1 MSDEITVT
9 VAGQDPVC
17 VSRGTSVGEAL
28 EQSLGGRSRRALAAL
43 LAVDAGVD
51 KASTQSAPFAVDL
64 QRPLEQD
71 CRLEPLE
78 GAHEGALEVIRH
90 SAAHLLAQAV
100 KRLYPEAQVTIG
112 PVIEDGFYYDFK
124 YDAGFSPEDL
134 EKLEAEMQKIV
145 AEKLSITR
153 EVVSRD
159 DAIEMFEAMGEHF
172 KVEIVRDLPDEPI
185 TVYRQGDFVDLC
197 RGPHVPGTG
206 VLRAVKLTHVAGA
219 YWRGDENNPMLQR
232 IYGTAFADPK
242 ALKQHLARLE
252 EARKRDHRR
261 LGKELGLF
269 SFHKEAPATPFF
281 LPDGARVYN
290 LLVDYIRDLYERYG
304 YSEVITPQILDVDLW
319 HRSGHYDHYKDNMYF
334 TEIDEREFAVKP
346 MNCPTH
352 CLIFAEDIRSYRDL
366 PIRFADFGRLHRFE
380 RSGVVH
386 GLTRVRSFSQDD
398 AHIYCT
404 ADQIQSEVRS
414 VIEMIVSTQKAFG
427 FEETRVYLSTR
438 PEKSIGADEM
448 WEKAESTLKE
458 ALEAEGLDYEINE
471 GDGAFYGPKIDF
483 CVLDAM
489 KREWQL
495 STAQLDFSMPER
507 FGLNYVDSSGGQERP
522 VMIHRAIL
530 GSLERF
536 IGILIEHTG
545 GALPLWLAPTQ
556 VRLVTVTDRQNEY
569 AAAAEAQLRKLGI
582 RAHADL
588 RNEKLGFKIREA
600 RNARVPITAVIGDR
614 EVEEGTVA
622 PRLRDGS
629 QPGAMP
635 LDDFADWVVER
646 AVPNNGGVP

>member
-17 VSRGTSVGEAL
+17 VPRGTTVGEAL

-43 LAVDAGVD
+43 LAVDAT
-51 KASTQSAPFAVDL
+51 ATQSPPFAVDL

-100 KRLYPEAQVTIG
+100 KRLYPDAQVTIG

-124 YDAGFSPEDL
+124 YDAGFCPEDL

-145 AEKLSITR
+145 AEKLPITR

-159 DAIEMFEAMGEHF
+159 AAIELFDSMGEEF
-172 KVEIVRDLPDEPI
+172 KVDIIRDLPDEPI

-219 YWRGDENNPMLQR
+219 YWRGDENKPMLQR

-404 ADQIQSEVRS
+404 ADQIQ
-414 VIEMIVSTQKAFG
+414 
-427 FEETRVYLSTR
+427 
-438 PEKSIGADEM
+438 
-448 WEKAESTLKE
+448 
-458 ALEAEGLDYEINE
+458 
-471 GDGAFYGPKIDF
+471 
-483 CVLDAM
+483 
-489 KREWQL
+489 
-495 STAQLDFSMPER
+495 
-507 FGLNYVDSSGGQERP
+507 
-522 VMIHRAIL
+522 
-530 GSLERF
+530 
-536 IGILIEHTG
+536 
-545 GALPLWLAPTQ
+545 
-556 VRLVTVTDRQNEY
+556 
-569 AAAAEAQLRKLGI
+569 
-582 RAHADL
+582 
-588 RNEKLGFKIREA
+588 
-600 RNARVPITAVIGDR
+600 
-614 EVEEGTVA
+614 
-622 PRLRDGS
+622 
-629 QPGAMP
+629 
-635 LDDFADWVVER
+635 
-646 AVPNNGGVP
+646 